1 MSTLVLALLLGPA
14 AAQTLP
20 APKEIAIDWIFP
32 GPDGLPPVSANV
44 GDTLVFSWTMFHNV
58 YIAPSNSCDDL
69 AVGTNL
75 GDVSPVRYTVKAE
88 DEGGIVFACEVP
100 GHCQAGMLLPVN
112 VGQTSSNESAGTT
125 SDPSCEDGN
134 ESCEA
139 WADAGECEG
148 NPDYMLTNC
157 ASSCDACGGRRS

>member
-100 GHCQAGMLLPVN
+100 GHCQAGMLLPVD
-112 VGQTSSNESAGTT
+112 VGQSSSNEGSGATP
-125 SDPSCEDGN
+125 DPSCQDGN
-134 ESCEA
+134 EFCEA
-139 WADAGECEG
+139 WATAGECDV
-148 NPDYMLTNC
+148 NPTYMLTNC
-157 ASSCDACGGRRS
+157 AWSCDECRLRRS